1 MSILTR
7 RSVLQMTAG
16 AVASV
21 SLPNE
26 AIAAAA
32 DPSGWRPKVV
42 TSTQIIEKPQRLF
55 IKNHRTGDVFN
66 DVVKHGSLIFDDAY
80 AELDHLMRD
89 WRRDEVIP
97 MDRALIDLLLAVQ
110 SEVGHAEPIT
120 LISGYRSKSTNDML
134 RRRIRK
140 VAKNSYHIKGMAID
154 FRVEGVR
161 TSTLNK
167 VALSKK
173 SGGVGYYRSR
183 GFIHLD
189 TGPIRQWRG

>member
-1 MSILTR
+1 
-7 RSVLQMTAG
+7 MTAG
-16 AVASV
+16 AVAGV
-21 SLPNE
+21 SLPGS

-32 DPSGWRPKVV
+32 DPAGWRPKVV
-42 TSTQIIEKPQRLF
+42 TSSTQITEKPQHLF
-55 IKNHRTGDVFN
+55 IKNQRTGDVFN

-110 SEVGHAEPIT
+110 DDIGHAEPIT

-154 FRVEGVR
+154 LRVEGVR

-167 VALSKK
+167 IALSKK
-173 SGGVGYYRSR
+173 SGGVGYYRSQ

-189 TGPIRQWRG
+189 TGPIRQWRA